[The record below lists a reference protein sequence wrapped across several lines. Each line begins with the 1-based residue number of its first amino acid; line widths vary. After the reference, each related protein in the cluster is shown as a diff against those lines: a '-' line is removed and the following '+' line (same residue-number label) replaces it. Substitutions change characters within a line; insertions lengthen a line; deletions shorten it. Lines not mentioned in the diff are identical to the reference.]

1 MVKMGL
7 TTLPESWDARAGTG
21 NSMNHFMLGQ
31 LMEWHFAYV
40 AGIRQKAGSVG
51 WKRVLIAPQPGPL
64 KKAEAS
70 FDSPSGRITSR
81 WRQSS
86 GRFELHVDI
95 PKEIEAEA
103 VLPDG
108 TRHQLRA
115 GPGTLRCAMPEVK
128 S

>member
-1 MVKMGL
+1 
-7 TTLPESWDARAGTG
+7 
-21 NSMNHFMLGQ
+21 MNHFMLGQ